1 MDTIL
6 VIGSMN
12 VDMTVRVK
20 ELPKAGET
28 IMARDMACGLGGK
41 GANQAY
47 AAARLG
53 GKVKMLGCVGNDD
66 FGRKQLQALQEAGID
81 IADIKVDQG
90 TSTGSAIIC
99 VEENG
104 SNCIVVNQGANG
116 SCDESYLKEQ
126 KEAILACDII
136 LAQMEI
142 PQEALY
148 LAVQYAERANKR
160 IILNPAPAPERIP
173 DDIYPKLD
181 YLTPNETELMKLA
194 GMEEVLPDGER
205 YEGTLREG
213 ARRLLDKGVKTL
225 IVTLGDKGCG
235 IFKKGYTAFY
245 PAMRVK
251 AVDTTAAGDCFNGAF
266 AAALSQ
272 GKTESEAIHYAVC
285 ASAIAVTRD
294 GAQQSLPFRD
304 EVETASGILLRKR
317 LRGGGNCG

>member
-1 MDTIL
+1 MGAIL

-12 VDMTVRVK
+12 VDMTVKVK

-28 IMARDMACGLGGK
+28 ILARDMTYGLGGK

-66 FGRKQLQALQEAGID
+66 FGRKQLAALGEAGVD
-81 IADIKVDQG
+81 IADIKVDQD

-99 VEENG
+99 VGEDG
-104 SNCIVVNQGANG
+104 ANCIVVNQGANG
-116 SCDESYLKEQ
+116 SCDESYLEEQ
-126 KEAILACDII
+126 KGAIWDSDII

-173 DDIYPKLD
+173 DDIYQKLD

-194 GMEEVLPDGER
+194 GMEEALPDEER
-205 YEGTLREG
+205 YEGMLQEG
-213 ARRLLDKGVKTL
+213 AGRLLDKGVKTI
-225 IVTLGDKGCG
+225 IVTLGDRGCG
-235 IFKKGYTAFY
+235 IFKKGYAAYY
-245 PAMRVK
+245 PAVRVK

-272 GKTESEAIHYAVC
+272 RKTEAEAIHYAVC

-294 GAQQSLPFRD
+294 GAQQSLPFQD
-304 EVETASGILLRKR
+304 EVEAASGILLRNR
-317 LRGGGNCG
+317 LRGGGNYG